1 MGEIAA
7 LVTSFLWSIT
17 SILFTQA
24 GRRTT
29 SIIINRLRLLFAVVF
44 TLVMHLIL
52 LGTLL
57 PVTAEPYRWL
67 WLGLSGIVGLSL
79 GDLLLFQAYIM
90 IGPRISTL
98 LMAISPVFTAVA
110 GWFLFKERLSFFQIG
125 GIILALAGVIWVVL
139 EKPAVEDSQD
149 QKDYVKGIALGLGA
163 AICQSVGT
171 ILAKEGLSGDFPA
184 ISGVMIRMLVAAIF
198 LWGLTIIQRQVLPTL
213 RVLKDSRARHP
224 ILVASVLGP
233 FLGVWLSMVAI
244 QLSPVGIASTLMAL
258 SPVFVLP
265 LSSLVFKERLSL
277 RGVWGTITAIA
288 GIAIIFLVS

>member
-1 MGEIAA
+1 MGEVAA

-29 SIIINRLRLLFAVVF
+29 SIVINRLRLLFAVVF
-44 TLVMHLIL
+44 TSIMHLIL

-57 PVTAEPYRWL
+57 PISAEPFRWL

-110 GWFLFKERLSFFQIG
+110 GWFLFSEKLSLFQIG

-139 EKPAVEDSQD
+139 EKPAAENLQH
-149 QKDYVKGIALGLGA
+149 QKDYVRGIALGLSA
-163 AICQSVGT
+163 AVCQSIGM

-184 ISGVMIRMLVAAIF
+184 ISGVMIRMLIAAIS
-198 LWGLTIIQRQVLPTL
+198 LWGMALIQRQGISSL
-213 RVLKDSRARHP
+213 RVLKDSQARYP
-224 ILVASVLGP
+224 IIVASVLGP
-233 FLGVWLSMVAI
+233 FLGVWLSMIAI

-258 SPVFVLP
+258 SPIFVLP
-265 LSSLVFKERLSL
+265 LSSLVFKERLSV

-288 GIAIIFLVS
+288 GIAVIFLVS

>member
-24 GRRTT
+24 GQRTT

>member
-1 MGEIAA
+1 MGEVAA

-29 SIIINRLRLLFAVVF
+29 SIVINRLRLLFAVVF
-44 TLVMHLIL
+44 TSIMHLIL

-57 PVTAEPYRWL
+57 PISAEPFRWL

-110 GWFLFKERLSFFQIG
+110 GWFLFSEKLSLFQIG

-139 EKPAVEDSQD
+139 EKPAAENLQH
-149 QKDYVKGIALGLGA
+149 QKDYVRGIALGLGA
-163 AICQSVGT
+163 AVCQSIGM

-184 ISGVMIRMLVAAIF
+184 ISGVMIRMLIAAIS
-198 LWGLTIIQRQVLPTL
+198 LWGMALIQRQGISSL
-213 RVLKDSRARHP
+213 RVLKDSQARYP
-224 ILVASVLGP
+224 IIVASVLGP
-233 FLGVWLSMVAI
+233 FLGVWLSMIAI

-258 SPVFVLP
+258 SPIFVLP
-265 LSSLVFKERLSL
+265 LSSLVFKERLSV

-288 GIAIIFLVS
+288 GIAVIFLVS